1 LKITKAVILAAGKG
15 TRLLPLT
22 RAIPKEMIRI
32 GTKPIIE
39 HVIDFLRT
47 GGIEEILIIIGRK
60 KEQIMDHLGSGKA
73 YGVDISYKIQEDPRG
88 TADATYYA
96 RNFVGEDCFVLI
108 YGDNYF
114 KPFESIIKFLNFH
127 INKKKAEATI
137 VLHPVEDPTRF
148 GLVNIDDQ
156 GKILKL
162 IEKPTMK
169 EAKDYLSDGKYL
181 SIAGLLI
188 LNHSVFS
195 YIKQIEKGIGNEL
208 WLTDAIELM
217 RQDNREMFGYV
228 YQGTRYD
235 IGTFQSLLEADS
247 MEQRE
252 SKLMSKRKK

>member
-1 LKITKAVILAAGKG
+1 MKITKAVILAAGKG

-22 RAIPKEMIRI
+22 RAIPKEMLRI

-47 GGIEEILIIIGRK
+47 GGIDEILIITGRK
-60 KEQIMDHLGSGKA
+60 KEQIMDHLGSGNA
-73 YGVDISYKIQEDPRG
+73 YGVDISYKIQEEPRG

-96 RNFVGEDCFVLI
+96 KNFIGEDDFVLI
-108 YGDNYF
+108 YGDNYL
-114 KPFESIIKFLNFH
+114 KPFVSINKFLNFH
-127 INKKKAEATI
+127 INNKEAEVTI

-148 GLVNIDDQ
+148 GLVKIDVQ
-156 GKILKL
+156 GKILKI

-169 EAKDYLSDGKYL
+169 GAKDYLSDGKYL
-181 SIAGLLI
+181 SIAGILI

-208 WLTDAIELM
+208 WLTDVIEMM
-217 RQDNREMFGYV
+217 RQDNRKMFGYV
-228 YQGTRYD
+228 HQGTRYD

-252 SKLMSKRKK
+252 AKHISKKKN